1 MGNWGD
7 SEFDFKYV
15 EFEMHVR
22 QLDRATKAQ
31 YICIY
36 VYTHAHTHIYEA
48 ETIAR
53 EKKRVKIFILLNRRN
68 LDIFKC

>member
-36 VYTHAHTHIYEA
+36 VYTHTLTHTYMKLRLLLE
-48 ETIAR
+48 R
-53 EKKRVKIFILLNRRN
+53 KRGLKFS
-68 LDIFKC
+68 FF

>member
-1 MGNWGD
+1 MGD

-22 QLDRATKAQ
+22 HPDRATKAQ

-36 VYTHAHTHIYEA
+36 VYTHTLTHIYEA

-53 EKKRVKIFILLNRRN
+53 EKKRVKIFIFLNRRI

>member
-36 VYTHAHTHIYEA
+36 VYTHAHTHTYMKLRLLLE
-48 ETIAR
+48 R
-53 EKKRVKIFILLNRRN
+53 KRGLKFS
-68 LDIFKC
+68 FF